1 VVFLCRSS
9 SVDKAASSE
18 PNPDS
23 AKSIKHLIAAA
34 QARRNLMASAHAK
47 FDGSSTDNAAITS
60 TPYGLPGLS
69 PSPVFRIPSP
79 PRIAFPENPGQRILK
94 SPMELDNG
102 HGKSPKSRQASG
114 SPSGGT
120 DAAIARDALEG
131 MIETLSRTKDSIGRA
146 TRHAIECS
154 KYGIAGE
161 VLFLSLI
168 CHLHHC
174 FIVISLSLLFL
185 FQIVELLIQ
194 KLESEPNLHRRIDLL
209 FLVDSITQCSH
220 SQRGKFIF

>member
-1 VVFLCRSS
+1 
-9 SVDKAASSE
+9 
-18 PNPDS
+18 
-23 AKSIKHLIAAA
+23 
-34 QARRNLMASAHAK
+34 MASALAK
-47 FDGSSTDNAAITS
+47 FDGSSTDNSAITS
-60 TPYGLPGLS
+60 TSYGLPRLS

-79 PRIAFPENPGQRILK
+79 PRIAFPESPGQRILK

-114 SPSGGT
+114 SPSGGS

-161 VLFLSLI
+161 VLSLTYAI
-168 CHLHHC
+168 C
-174 FIVISLSLLFL
+174 ITVSLLFHYPYCFSSRL
-185 FQIVELLIQ
+185 SSFSYRNWRTSIICIAELT
-194 KLESEPNLHRRIDLL
+194 SF
-209 FLVDSITQCSH
+209 FLWIP
-220 SQRGKFIF
+220 

>member
-1 VVFLCRSS
+1 
-9 SVDKAASSE
+9 
-18 PNPDS
+18 
-23 AKSIKHLIAAA
+23 
-34 QARRNLMASAHAK
+34 MASVHAK
-47 FDGSSTDNAAITS
+47 FDGSSTDNADITS

-79 PRIAFPENPGQRILK
+79 PRIAFPGSPGQRILK
-94 SPMELDNG
+94 SPIEFDNG

-161 VLFLSLI
+161 V
-168 CHLHHC
+168 
-174 FIVISLSLLFL
+174 SLSLSLHTHMPFASLFHR
-185 FQIVELLIQ
+185 FFTILIIS
-194 KLESEPNLHRRIDLL
+194 LPDCRA
-209 FLVDSITQCSH
+209 SH
-220 SQRGKFIF
+220 TEIAERA

>member
-1 VVFLCRSS
+1 
-9 SVDKAASSE
+9 
-18 PNPDS
+18 
-23 AKSIKHLIAAA
+23 
-34 QARRNLMASAHAK
+34 MASAHAK

-69 PSPVFRIPSP
+69 PNPVFRIPSP
-79 PRIAFPENPGQRILK
+79 PRIAFPESPGQRILK

-114 SPSGGT
+114 SPGGGT

-146 TRHAIECS
+146 TRLAIECS

-161 VLFLSLI
+161 VLSLSLSYAICITVSLLFHYPYYFSSRLSSFSYRNWRASLI
-168 CHLHHC
+168 CIAELTS
-174 FIVISLSLLFL
+174 FFL
-185 FQIVELLIQ
+185 WI
-194 KLESEPNLHRRIDLL
+194 P
-209 FLVDSITQCSH
+209 
-220 SQRGKFIF
+220 